1 MILPPKGLSELA
13 GAVVTNLRRDL
24 NDRQGSGPKQLRS
37 APHPLFSQE
46 GVDWFAVQTAEAVL
60 EHGLGD
66 VMPGSQLSDG

>member
-13 GAVVTNLRRDL
+13 GAVVANLRRDL

-46 GVDWFAVQTAEAVL
+46 GVDWFAV
-60 EHGLGD
+60 
-66 VMPGSQLSDG
+66 